1 MNKEDI
7 VQRWTTYCSELY
19 KEQLDKNTTTEVIA
33 ELKDITPM
41 SKEREE
47 EILEE
52 EVIRAINM
60 LKNNKSQGNDEITGE
75 MIKGGGEIAAKEL
88 HKIINEAWK
97 EGRTPEEWKKSIL
110 VILHK
115 KGNTLECGN
124 YRTIATFKRI
134 SFLV

>member
-1 MNKEDI
+1 MWPYNSQAAASPSRLADSFVCPGALLLI
-7 VQRWTTYCSELY
+7 
-19 KEQLDKNTTTEVIA
+19 TTEVIA

-110 VILHK
+110 VI
-115 KGNTLECGN
+115 
-124 YRTIATFKRI
+124 
-134 SFLV
+134 